1 MAVRAGQSNAMKI
14 ALVTFVVLFL
24 IAATLAVIFYLQAE
38 EYQGAEAAARADLAK
53 FATPAEQNAVGRIVG
68 KSESGKSYLGTMNAL
83 FNQLVR
89 TILGIEPDENT
100 PATVKL
106 NLIAMKI
113 TELQESL
120 GADLSPAYGPNG
132 IALLQAI
139 ANLKKTLDLTRQEME
154 TLRQQYQ
161 QLQNDFTMASQQ
173 ALIREEKLRQEA
185 LLYQQNA
192 NEIQS
197 RYDELKKMIEM
208 TADQQIQTLRN
219 RLEEEQA
226 KLRQK
231 QLEATELQE
240 KLQQTETALRTA
252 MEKIEG
258 IKPRPNVA
266 AAAFKPDAK
275 ILQIDFQNGV
285 LYLNVGMEDH
295 VYRGLTFAVYD
306 RNAPLPEDGQG
317 KAEIEVFQVSP
328 NVSAA
333 RILRSSVKNPI
344 VLDDIVANLI
354 WDAKTSNRFY
364 ISGEFDINGDGTP
377 EADGAERI
385 REMILRWGGTL
396 EDEITVNTD
405 FVVMGDSP
413 RRLPKPTQTELE
425 LNPAAQQRYEEAQAH
440 AAQYAAVLQKA
451 ELLSVP
457 VFNLKQFY
465 YLLGYETLAS
475 KN

>member
-14 ALVTFVVLFL
+14 ALVTFVILFL

-38 EYQGAEAAARADLAK
+38 EYKGAESAARTELAK
-53 FATPAEQNAVGRIVG
+53 FATPAEQNAVSRIVG
-68 KSESGKSYLGTMNAL
+68 KPESGKSYLGTLNSL

-89 TILGIEPDENT
+89 TILGVEPDENT

-113 TELQESL
+113 TELQDHL
-120 GADLSPAYGPNG
+120 GADLSPAYGPDG
-132 IALLQAI
+132 IALLQTI

-161 QLQNDFTMASQQ
+161 KLQNDFTMASQQ

-185 LLYQQNA
+185 LIYQKNA
-192 NEIQS
+192 NDIQS

-208 TADQQIQTLRN
+208 TADQQLQALRN

-231 QLEATELQE
+231 QLDLVELQE
-240 KLQQTETALRTA
+240 KLKETETALRTA

-258 IKPRPNVA
+258 IKPRPNIA
-266 AAAFKPDAK
+266 AAAFKPDAR

-285 LYLNVGMEDH
+285 IYLNVGMEDH

-306 RNAPLPEDGQG
+306 RNAPLPEDGKG

-354 WDAKTSNRFY
+354 WDPKTSNRFY
-364 ISGEFDINGDGTP
+364 VAGEFDLNGDGTP
-377 EADGAERI
+377 DADGADRI

-405 FVVMGDSP
+405 FIIMGEPP
-413 RRLPKPTQTELE
+413 RRLPRPSQVELDM
-425 LNPAAQQRYEEAQAH
+425 NPAAQQRYEESQTR
-440 AAQYAAVLQKA
+440 AAQYDALLKKA
-451 ELLSVP
+451 ELLSIP

>member
-14 ALVTFVVLFL
+14 ALVTFVILFL

-38 EYQGAEAAARADLAK
+38 EFRGAEATARADLAR
-53 FATPAEQNAVGRIVG
+53 FASPAEQNAVSRIVG
-68 KSESGKSYLGTMNAL
+68 KAESGKSYLGTLNAQ
-83 FNQLVR
+83 FNQLVQ
-89 TILGIEPDENT
+89 IVLGVEPDENT
-100 PATVKL
+100 PAAVKL
-106 NLIAMKI
+106 NTISMKI
-113 TELQESL
+113 AELQEMM
-120 GADLSPAYGPNG
+120 GPDLSPAYGPNG
-132 IALLQAI
+132 IALLQTI
-139 ANLKKTLDLTRQEME
+139 ANLKKTLDMTRQEME

-192 NEIQS
+192 NEVQS
-197 RYDELKKMIEM
+197 RYDELKKMLEM
-208 TADQQIQTLRN
+208 SADEQLQTLRS

-231 QLEATELQE
+231 QMELMETQE
-240 KLQQTETALRTA
+240 KLKETEVALRTA

-258 IKPRPNVA
+258 IKPKPNVA
-266 AAAFKPDAK
+266 AAAFKPDAR

-285 LYLNVGMEDH
+285 IYLNVGMEDH

-306 RNAPLPEDGQG
+306 RNAPLPEDGNG

-344 VLDDIVANLI
+344 VPDDIVANLI

-364 ISGEFDINGDGTP
+364 VAGEFDMNGDGAP

-396 EDEITVNTD
+396 DEEITVNTD
-405 FVVMGDSP
+405 FIVMGDPP
-413 RRLPKPTQTELE
+413 RRLPRPSQVELE
-425 LNPAAQQRYEEAQAH
+425 LNPAAQQRYEEAQAR
-440 AAQYAAVLQKA
+440 AEQYDALLQKA
-451 ELLSVP
+451 ELLSIP

>member
-38 EYQGAEAAARADLAK
+38 EYRGAEAAARADLSK
-53 FATPAEQNAVGRIVG
+53 FAAPSEQNAVSRIVG
-68 KSESGKSYLGTMNAL
+68 KPETGKSYLGTLNAH

-89 TILGIEPDENT
+89 IILGVEPDENT
-100 PATVKL
+100 PANVKL

-120 GADLSPAYGPNG
+120 GADLNPAYGPNG
-132 IALLQAI
+132 IALIQTI
-139 ANLKKTLDLTRQEME
+139 SNLKKTLDLTRQEME
-154 TLRQQYQ
+154 AVRQQLQ
-161 QLQNDFTMASQQ
+161 QTQNDFTLASQQ
-173 ALIREEKLRQEA
+173 ALVREEKLRQEA
-185 LLYQQNA
+185 LVYQQNA
-192 NEIQS
+192 VEIQA
-197 RYDELKKMIEM
+197 RYEDLKKQMEM
-208 TADQQIQTLRN
+208 SVDQQLQTLRT

-231 QLEATELQE
+231 QLELVETQE
-240 KLQQTETALRTA
+240 KLTQTETALRTA

-266 AAAFKPDAK
+266 ATAFKPDAR

-306 RNAPLPEDGQG
+306 RNAPLPEDGKG
-317 KAEIEVFQVSP
+317 KAEIEVFQVSE

-333 RILRSSVKNPI
+333 RIVRSTVNNPI

-354 WDAKTSNRFY
+354 WDPKTSNRFY
-364 ISGEFDINGDGTP
+364 VAGEFDMDGSGIP
-377 EADGAERI
+377 QPDGAERI
-385 REMILRWGGTL
+385 QGMILRWGGTV
-396 EDEITVNTD
+396 DETITINTD
-405 FVVMGDSP
+405 FIIMGEPP
-413 RRLPKPTQTELE
+413 RRLPRPTQAEME
-425 LNPAAQQRYEEAQAH
+425 LNPAAQQRYEESVAR
-440 AAQYAAVLQKA
+440 AAQYDAILEKA
-451 ELLSVP
+451 NLLSIP

>member
-14 ALVTFVVLFL
+14 ALVTFVILFL

-38 EYQGAEAAARADLAK
+38 EYRGAEASARAELTK
-53 FATPAEQNAVGRIVG
+53 FASPAEQNAVARIVG
-68 KSESGKSYLGTMNAL
+68 KPESGKSYLGTLNAL

-89 TILGIEPDENT
+89 ITLGVEPDENT
-100 PATVKL
+100 PASVKL
-106 NLIAMKI
+106 NTISMKI
-113 TELQESL
+113 AELQEML
-120 GADLSPAYGPNG
+120 GPDLSPAYGPNG
-132 IALLQAI
+132 IALLQTI
-139 ANLKKTLDLTRQEME
+139 ANLKKALDLTRREME
-154 TLRQQYQ
+154 DLRQQYQ
-161 QLQNDFTMASQQ
+161 KLQNDFTMASQQ

-192 NEIQS
+192 NEIQT
-197 RYDELKKMIEM
+197 RYDELKKMLEM
-208 TADQQIQTLRN
+208 SADEQMQTLRN

-231 QLEATELQE
+231 QMELMETQE
-240 KLQQTETALRTA
+240 KLKETETALRTA

-266 AAAFKPDAK
+266 AAAFKPDAR

-285 LYLNVGMEDH
+285 IYLNVGMEDH

-306 RNAPLPEDGQG
+306 RNAPLPEDGRG

-344 VLDDIVANLI
+344 VPDDIVANLI

-364 ISGEFDINGDGTP
+364 VSGEFDLNGDGTP
-377 EADGAERI
+377 EPDAAERI

-396 EDEITVNTD
+396 EEDITVNTD
-405 FVVMGDSP
+405 FIVMGEPP
-413 RRLPKPTQTELE
+413 RRLPRPSQTELE
-425 LNPAAQQRYEEAQAH
+425 LNPAAQQRYEEAEVRAS
-440 AAQYAAVLQKA
+440 QYEALLQKA
-451 ELLSVP
+451 ELLSIP

>member
-24 IAATLAVIFYLQAE
+24 IAAALAVIFSLQAE
-38 EYQGAEAAARADLAK
+38 EYQGAEAAARADLSK
-53 FATPAEQNAVGRIVG
+53 FAVPAEQNAISRIVG
-68 KSESGKSYLGTMNAL
+68 KPDAGKSYLGTLNAL

-89 TILGIEPDENT
+89 IILGVEADENT
-100 PATVKL
+100 PAAVKL
-106 NLIAMKI
+106 NLIAMKL

-120 GADLSPAYGPNG
+120 GSDLTPAYGPDG
-132 IALLQAI
+132 IALIQTI
-139 ANLKKTLDLTRQEME
+139 SNLKKMLDLSRQEME
-154 TLRQQYQ
+154 NLRQQYQ
-161 QLQNDFTMASQQ
+161 KVQNDFTLASQQ
-173 ALIREEKLRQEA
+173 ALVREEKLRQEA

-192 NEIQS
+192 VEVQA
-197 RYDELKKMIEM
+197 RYDELKKMMEM
-208 TADQQIQTLRN
+208 SSDQQIQTLRN

-231 QLEATELQE
+231 QLELIETQE
-240 KLQQTETALRTA
+240 KLARVETDLRSA

-266 AAAFKPDAK
+266 AAAFKPDAR

-306 RNAPLPEDGQG
+306 RNAPLPEDGKG

-344 VLDDIVANLI
+344 VLDDIIANLI
-354 WDAKTSNRFY
+354 WDPKTSNRFY
-364 ISGEFDINGDGTP
+364 VAGDFDIDGVGSPQP
-377 EADGAERI
+377 EGAERI
-385 REMILRWGGTL
+385 REMILRWGGTI
-396 EDEITVNTD
+396 DTEITVNTD
-405 FVVMGDSP
+405 FIIMGEAP
-413 RRLPKPTQTELE
+413 RRLPRPSQTELD
-425 LNPAAQQRYEEAQAH
+425 LNPAAQQRYEESLVR
-440 AAQYAAVLQKA
+440 AAQYDAILQKA
-451 ELLSVP
+451 ELLSIP
-457 VFNLKQFY
+457 VFNLQQFY

-475 KN
+475 RN